1 MAKASNISAM
11 PARRKLPLHVKVLS
25 ALVLGA
31 IAGAIA
37 QSQWGGTDALKAW
50 QDNLFAPAGAIFMN
64 LIFMVVVPLLF
75 AALVLGV
82 AELGDARKFGRI
94 GVRSLFLTIVL
105 SGIAVLLGL
114 GLVNLVRPGDIDR
127 GNQMDRIS
135 ISGTPT
141 NGTLTLL
148 KDKAPVAQVMFDA
161 SASVVESAL
170 GQAGIKAIC
179 TGGPLPAKP
188 ILVEFENTPVTIGK
202 PLLTVES
209 AFEGDSAAKST
220 VTGTFKLMSAFG
232 NEEDAAKKTEQAGK
246 AQTVAQTIVDLVPKN
261 PLDSAVKALDG
272 GLLAFMVFALFFG
285 LALSSIEPEKA
296 QPVKQFLEGLFAI
309 SQKVI
314 EYAMRFAPIGVF
326 GFAFVAASKLGV
338 DAFVA
343 LGKYAVIVLIGLAI
357 QLFVIY
363 PIFIFFVA
371 KRNPIEFFR
380 QVRTVMLTAFATSSS
395 NATLP
400 YALKAAED
408 EVGLPR
414 NISSFVLT
422 VGATAN
428 QNGTALFEGI
438 TIIFLAQ
445 FYGVPLELSGQVT
458 VMLLSIVA
466 GIGTAGV
473 PGGSWPM
480 IAIILTKIGVPPT
493 SIGLCLGIDRILD
506 MSRTVLNVTGD
517 ITIATCVTA
526 MEERSNALE
535 TTAA

>member
-1 MAKASNISAM
+1 
-11 PARRKLPLHVKVLS
+11 

-37 QSQWGGTDALKAW
+37 QSQWGGTDALKSW
-50 QDNLFAPAGAIFMN
+50 QDNLFSPLGAIFMN

-94 GVRSLFLTIVL
+94 GVRSLFLTIIL

-127 GNQMDRIS
+127 GNHMDRIS
-135 ISGTPT
+135 VSGNPTSGTIA
-141 NGTLTLL
+141 L
-148 KDKAPVAQVMFDA
+148 KKDA
-161 SASVVESAL
+161 LMIAEIPYDATKESVQTALNQASINAEV
-170 GQAGIKAIC
+170 
-179 TGGPLPAKP
+179 TGGPLPKKP
-188 ILVEFENTPVTIGK
+188 LLVEYKDTPVTLGK
-202 PLLTVES
+202 SNLSAES
-209 AFEGDSAAKST
+209 TLEGDASAKAS

-285 LALSSIEPEKA
+285 LALSSIDAEKA

-314 EYAMRFAPIGVF
+314 DYAMRFAPIGVF

-338 DAFVA
+338 EAFVA
-343 LGKYAVIVLIGLAI
+343 LGKYAIIVLLGLAI

-371 KRNPIEFFR
+371 KRNPLTFFR
-380 QVRTVMLTAFATSSS
+380 QVKTVMLTAFATSSS

-445 FYGVPLELSGQVT
+445 FYGVPLDLSGQVT

-480 IAIILTKIGVPPT
+480 IAIILTKVGVPPN

-535 TTAA
+535 TSAA